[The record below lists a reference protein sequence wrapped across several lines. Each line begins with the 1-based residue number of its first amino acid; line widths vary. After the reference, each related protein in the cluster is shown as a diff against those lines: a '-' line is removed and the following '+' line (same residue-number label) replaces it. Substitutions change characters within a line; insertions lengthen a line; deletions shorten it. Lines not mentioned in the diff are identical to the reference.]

1 MKFYTSV
8 NQYGNNILVRGLNNG
23 HAVQDRIPFKPS
35 LFVPTTMNRDKA
47 TAKSLYGKPLA
58 EIKFESIN
66 DAKEYVK
73 MYKEVEGFEIY
84 GNTNYGYQYISQQW
98 PAEVEFD
105 MSQLKIWTL
114 DIETSAENGFPD
126 IANPQEKVLIITTRD
141 FVSKQIVSFG
151 LFPFKP
157 EQANH
162 TYVQCKDEM
171 DLLKQFLEYISEDY
185 PHIITGWN
193 VEFFDIPYLC
203 NRITKILGEDAL
215 KKFSP
220 WKVVEEKNILKFKK
234 ENISFN
240 VMGIAILD
248 YLDLYKKFTYGNQES
263 YKLDHIAKV
272 ELGKEKLNYDEFSS
286 FNEFWK
292 GDWQKFVRYNV
303 IDCELVDELEEKM
316 KLIELILTMAYD
328 AKCNYVDIFSA
339 VRTWDCILYNQL
351 LKKNIMV
358 HQNQRNQGRQ
368 IAGAY
373 VQTPRPGKYDWVV
386 SFDATSL
393 YPSIIMQYNMS
404 PETMAMEKSY
414 LDIKV
419 SDLLENKVNTSDLA
433 EKNICMASNGVC
445 YTNDKQGIFP
455 EIVQKLFDD
464 RKQYK
469 NLMLS
474 AQAKYEE
481 TKDKIWLKEISK
493 YNNFQMA
500 RKIQMNSLFGAMA
513 NEFFRFY
520 DDRVAEGITLTG
532 QYIIQKVGVAL
543 NDYLN
548 KVCGTKDFEYSFYS
562 DTDSCYVTLAP
573 LVEKFYK
580 GKEPE
585 KIVDILDQICETKI
599 QEVLNKVCGEI
610 SEYTNAFD
618 NKISFKRE
626 AIAETGVWVAKKRY
640 ALNVLNNEGVKYAEP
655 KLKVM
660 GLEIVRSS
668 TPEPIREGLRKA
680 VKMVL
685 TSDQDTLQKYIM
697 EFEAEYRKLKPE
709 DISFPRGV
717 NGIDKYTDKA
727 NIYKGGTP
735 MHVRGALL
743 YNFYTKKHGLD
754 KKYEQIKEGD
764 KIKFVYLKEP
774 NTIGENCIA
783 FNTVIPLELDLLKF
797 IDYETMFDK
806 SFLEPMNTILHGIG
820 WSAKPQA
827 TLEGLFG

>member
-8 NQYGNNILVRGLNNG
+8 NQYGNNILVRGVNNG
-23 HAVQDRIPFKPS
+23 HKVQDRVAFKPS
-35 LFVPTTMNRDKA
+35 LYVPNKDKA
-47 TAKSLYGKPLA
+47 TAKSLFGKPLA
-58 EIKFESIN
+58 EVKFDSIN

-73 MYKEVEGFEIY
+73 LYKDVEGFEIY
-84 GNTNYGYQYISQQW
+84 GNTNYAYQYISSTFKDD
-98 PAEVEFD
+98 VEFD

-126 IANPQEKVLIITTRD
+126 VGNPQEKVLLITTQD
-141 FVSKQIVSFG
+141 YVSKQIVSFG
-151 LFPFKP
+151 LYPCEKV
-157 EQANH
+157 NDKH
-162 TYVQCKDEM
+162 TYVHCKDEV
-171 DLLKQFLEYISEDY
+171 DLLSQFLEYVAEDH

-203 NRITKILGEDAL
+203 NRITKMLGDDAL

-220 WKVVEEKNILKFKK
+220 WKVVEEKSITRFQKESIAFSIL
-234 ENISFN
+234 
-240 VMGIAILD
+240 GIAILD

-272 ELGKEKLNYDEFSS
+272 ELGKEKLNYDEFVS

-351 LKKNIMV
+351 LKKNIIV
-358 HQNQRNQGRQ
+358 HQNERKQGRS

-373 VQTPRPGKYDWVV
+373 VQTPRPGKYKWVV

-404 PETMAMEKSY
+404 PETMATESKY
-414 LDIKV
+414 RDIEV
-419 SDLLENKVNTSDLA
+419 SELLEGTVDTSDLV
-433 EKNICMASNGVC
+433 ESKFCMAANGVC
-445 YTNDKQGIFP
+445 YTTDKQGIFP

-469 NLMLS
+469 KLMLV

-481 TKDKIWLKEISK
+481 SKDKIWLKEISK

-520 DDRVAEGITLTG
+520 DDRVAEGITLSG
-532 QYIIQKVGVAL
+532 QYIIQKVGKAL

-548 KVCGTKDFEYSFYS
+548 KICGTKDFEYSFYS
-562 DTDSCYVTLAP
+562 DTDSCYVTLDP

-585 KIVDILDQICETKI
+585 KIVDILDKICESKI

-610 SEYTNAFD
+610 SDYTNAFQ
-618 NKISFKRE
+618 NKIVFKRE

-640 ALNVLNNEGVKYAEP
+640 ALNVYNNEGITYKEP

-668 TPEPIREGLRKA
+668 TPEPIREALRKA
-680 VKMVL
+680 VKLVL
-685 TSDQDTLQKYIM
+685 TSDENTLQSYIM
-697 EFEAEYRKLKPE
+697 GFETEFRKMKAE

-717 NGIDKYTDKA
+717 NGVEKYTDRN
-727 NIYKGGTP
+727 NIYKQATP

-743 YNFYTKKHGLD
+743 YNFYINKNDLR
-754 KKYEQIKEGD
+754 KKYELIKEGD

-783 FNTVIPLELDLLKF
+783 FNTVIPPELDLLKF
-797 IDYETMFDK
+797 IDYEKMFDK
-806 SFLEPMNTILHGIG
+806 SFLEPMNTILTGIG

>member
-8 NQYGNNILVRGLNNG
+8 NQYGNNILVRGVNNG
-23 HAVQDRIPFKPS
+23 HRVHDRVAFKPS
-35 LFVPTTMNRDKA
+35 LYVPNKDKA
-47 TAKSLYGKPLA
+47 TAKSLFGTPLA
-58 EIKFESIN
+58 EVKFDSIN

-73 MYKEVEGFEIY
+73 LYKDVEGFEIY
-84 GNTNYGYQYISQQW
+84 GNTNYAYQYISSTFKDD
-98 PAEVEFD
+98 VEFD
-105 MSQLKIWTL
+105 MTQLKIWTL

-126 IANPQEKVLIITTRD
+126 VGNPQEKVLLITTQD
-141 FVSKQIVSFG
+141 YVSKQIVSFG
-151 LFPFKP
+151 LYPCEKV
-157 EQANH
+157 NDKH
-162 TYVQCKDEM
+162 TYVQCKDEV
-171 DLLKQFLEYISEDY
+171 DLLSQFLEYVAEDH
-185 PHIITGWN
+185 PHILTGWN
-193 VEFFDIPYLC
+193 IEFFDIPYLC
-203 NRITKILGEDAL
+203 NRITKMLGDDAL
-215 KKFSP
+215 KKLSP
-220 WKVVEEKNILKFKK
+220 WKVVEEKRITRFQKESIAFSIL
-234 ENISFN
+234 
-240 VMGIAILD
+240 GIAILD

-272 ELGKEKLNYDEFSS
+272 ELGKEKLNYDEFGS

-351 LKKNIMV
+351 LKKNIIV
-358 HQNQRNQGRQ
+358 HQNQHKQGRS

-373 VQTPRPGKYDWVV
+373 VQTPKPGKYKWVV

-404 PETMAMEKSY
+404 PETMATESKY
-414 LDIKV
+414 RDIKV
-419 SDLLENKVNTSDLA
+419 SELLEGSVDTSDLV
-433 EKNICMASNGVC
+433 ENKLCMAANGVC
-445 YTNDKQGIFP
+445 YTTDKQGIFP

-469 NLMLS
+469 KLMLV

-520 DDRVAEGITLTG
+520 DDRVAEGITLSG
-532 QYIIQKVGVAL
+532 QYIIQKVGKAL

-548 KVCGTKDFEYSFYS
+548 KICGTKDFEYSFYS
-562 DTDSCYVTLAP
+562 DTDSCYVTLDP

-585 KIVDILDQICETKI
+585 KIVDILDKICETKI
-599 QEVLNKVCGEI
+599 QEVLNKICSEI
-610 SEYTNAFD
+610 SDYTNAFQ

-640 ALNVLNNEGVKYAEP
+640 ALNVYNNEGITYKEP

-668 TPEPIREGLRKA
+668 TPEPIREALRKA
-680 VKMVL
+680 VKLVL
-685 TSDQDTLQKYIM
+685 TSDENTLQSYIM
-697 EFEAEYRKLKPE
+697 GFETEFRKMKAE

-717 NGIDKYTDKA
+717 NGVEKYTDRS
-727 NIYKGGTP
+727 NIYKQATP

-743 YNFYTKKHGLD
+743 YNFYINKNDLR
-754 KKYEQIKEGD
+754 KKYELIKEGD

-783 FNTVIPLELDLLKF
+783 FNTVIPPELDLLKF
-797 IDYETMFDK
+797 IDYEKMFDK
-806 SFLEPMNTILHGIG
+806 SFLEPMNTILTGIG

>member
-8 NQYGNNILVRGLNNG
+8 NQYGNNILVRGVNNG
-23 HAVQDRIPFKPS
+23 HKVHDRVAFKPS
-35 LFVPTTMNRDKA
+35 LYVPNKDKA
-47 TAKSLYGKPLA
+47 TAKSLFGTPLA
-58 EIKFESIN
+58 EVKFDSIN

-73 MYKEVEGFEIY
+73 LYKDVEGFEIY
-84 GNTNYGYQYISQQW
+84 GNTNYAYQYISSTFKDD
-98 PAEVEFD
+98 VEFD
-105 MSQLKIWTL
+105 MTQLKIWTL

-126 IANPQEKVLIITTRD
+126 VGNPQEKVLLITTQD
-141 FVSKQIVSFG
+141 YVSKQIVSFG
-151 LFPFKP
+151 LYPCEKV
-157 EQANH
+157 NDKH
-162 TYVQCKDEM
+162 TYVQCKDEV
-171 DLLKQFLEYISEDY
+171 DLLSQFLEYVAEDH
-185 PHIITGWN
+185 PHILTGWN
-193 VEFFDIPYLC
+193 IEFFDIPYLC
-203 NRITKILGEDAL
+203 NRITKMLGDDAL
-215 KKFSP
+215 KKLSP
-220 WKVVEEKNILKFKK
+220 WKVVEEKRITRFQKESIAFSIL
-234 ENISFN
+234 
-240 VMGIAILD
+240 GIAILD

-272 ELGKEKLNYDEFSS
+272 ELGKEKLNYDEFGS

-351 LKKNIMV
+351 LKKNIIV
-358 HQNQRNQGRQ
+358 HQNQHKQGRS

-373 VQTPRPGKYDWVV
+373 VQTPKPGKYKWVV

-404 PETMAMEKSY
+404 PETMATESKY
-414 LDIKV
+414 RDIKV
-419 SDLLENKVNTSDLA
+419 SELLEGSVDTSDLV
-433 EKNICMASNGVC
+433 ENKLCMAANGVC
-445 YTNDKQGIFP
+445 YTTDKQGIFP

-469 NLMLS
+469 KLMLV

-520 DDRVAEGITLTG
+520 DDRVAEGITLSG
-532 QYIIQKVGVAL
+532 QYIIQKVGKAL

-548 KVCGTKDFEYSFYS
+548 KICGTKDFEYSFYS
-562 DTDSCYVTLAP
+562 DTDSCYVTLDP

-585 KIVDILDQICETKI
+585 KIVDILDKICETKI
-599 QEVLNKVCGEI
+599 QEVLNKICSEI
-610 SEYTNAFD
+610 SDYTNAFQ

-640 ALNVLNNEGVKYAEP
+640 ALNVYNNEGITYKEP

-668 TPEPIREGLRKA
+668 TPEPIREALRKA
-680 VKMVL
+680 VKLVL
-685 TSDQDTLQKYIM
+685 TSDENTLQSYIM
-697 EFEAEYRKLKPE
+697 GFETEFRKMKAE

-717 NGIDKYTDKA
+717 NGVEKYTDRS
-727 NIYKGGTP
+727 NIYKQATP

-743 YNFYTKKHGLD
+743 YNFYINKNDLR
-754 KKYEQIKEGD
+754 KKYELIKEGD

-783 FNTVIPLELDLLKF
+783 FNTVIPPELDLLKF
-797 IDYETMFDK
+797 IDYEKMFDK
-806 SFLEPMNTILHGIG
+806 SFLEPMNTILTGIG

>member
-8 NQYGNNILVRGLNNG
+8 NQYGNNILVRGVNNG
-23 HAVQDRIPFKPS
+23 HKVLDRVAFKPS
-35 LFVPTTMNRDKA
+35 LYVPNKDKA
-47 TAKSLYGKPLA
+47 TAKSLFGTPLA
-58 EIKFESIN
+58 EVKFDSIN

-73 MYKEVEGFEIY
+73 LYKDVEGFEIY
-84 GNTNYGYQYISQQW
+84 GNTNYAYQYISSTFKDD
-98 PAEVEFD
+98 VEFD
-105 MSQLKIWTL
+105 MTQLKIWTL

-126 IANPQEKVLIITTRD
+126 VGNPQEKVLLITTQD
-141 FVSKQIVSFG
+141 YVSKQIVSFG
-151 LFPFKP
+151 LYPCEKV
-157 EQANH
+157 NDKH
-162 TYVQCKDEM
+162 TYVHCKDEL
-171 DLLKQFLEYISEDY
+171 DLLSQFLEYIAEDH

-203 NRITKILGEDAL
+203 NRITKMLGDDAL

-220 WKVVEEKNILKFKK
+220 WKVVEEKNITRFQK
-234 ENISFN
+234 ESIAFSIL
-240 VMGIAILD
+240 GIAILD

-272 ELGKEKLNYDEFSS
+272 ELGKEKLNYDEFVS

-351 LKKNIMV
+351 LKKNIIV
-358 HQNQRNQGRQ
+358 HQNERKQGRS

-373 VQTPRPGKYDWVV
+373 VQTPKPGKYKWVV

-404 PETMAMEKSY
+404 PETMATESKY
-414 LDIKV
+414 RDIKV
-419 SDLLENKVNTSDLA
+419 SDLLEGSVNTSDLV
-433 EKNICMASNGVC
+433 ENKFCMAANGVC
-445 YTNDKQGIFP
+445 YTTDKQGIFP

-469 NLMLS
+469 KLMLV

-481 TKDKIWLKEISK
+481 SKDKIWLKEISK

-520 DDRVAEGITLTG
+520 DDRVAEGITLSG

-543 NDYLN
+543 NQYLN
-548 KVCGTKDFEYSFYS
+548 KICGTKDFEYSFYS
-562 DTDSCYVTLAP
+562 DTDSCYVTLDP
-573 LVEKFYK
+573 LVEKYYK
-580 GKEPE
+580 DKEPE
-585 KIVDILDQICETKI
+585 KIVDILDKICETKI
-599 QEVLNKVCGEI
+599 QEVLNKVCSEI
-610 SEYTNAFD
+610 SDYTNAFQ

-640 ALNVLNNEGVKYAEP
+640 ALNVYNNEGVTYKEP

-668 TPEPIREGLRKA
+668 TPEPIREALRKA
-680 VKMVL
+680 VKLVL
-685 TSDQDTLQKYIM
+685 TSDENALQSYIM
-697 EFEAEYRKLKPE
+697 GFEKEFRKMKAE

-717 NGIDKYTDKA
+717 NGVEKYTDRN
-727 NIYKGGTP
+727 NIYKQATP

-743 YNFYTKKHGLD
+743 YNFYINKNDLR
-754 KKYEQIKEGD
+754 KKYELIKEGD

-783 FNTVIPLELDLLKF
+783 FNTVIPPELDLLKF
-797 IDYETMFDK
+797 IDYEKMFDK
-806 SFLEPMNTILHGIG
+806 SFLEPMNTILTGIG

>member
-8 NQYGNNILVRGLNNG
+8 NQYGNNILVRGVNNG
-23 HAVQDRIPFKPS
+23 HKVHDRVAFKPS
-35 LFVPTTMNRDKA
+35 LYVPNKDKA
-47 TAKSLYGKPLA
+47 TAKSLFGKPLA
-58 EIKFESIN
+58 EVKFDSIN

-73 MYKEVEGFEIY
+73 LYKDVEGFEIY
-84 GNTNYGYQYISQQW
+84 GNTNYAYQYISSTFKDD
-98 PAEVEFD
+98 VEFD

-126 IANPQEKVLIITTRD
+126 VGNPQEKVLLITTQD
-141 FVSKQIVSFG
+141 YVSKQIVSFG
-151 LFPFKP
+151 LYPCEKV
-157 EQANH
+157 NDKH
-162 TYVQCKDEM
+162 TYVHCKDEI
-171 DLLKQFLEYISEDY
+171 DLLSQFLEYVAEDH

-203 NRITKILGEDAL
+203 NRITKMLGDDAL

-220 WKVVEEKNILKFKK
+220 WKVVEEKSITRFQKESIAFSIL
-234 ENISFN
+234 
-240 VMGIAILD
+240 GIAILD

-272 ELGKEKLNYDEFSS
+272 ELGKEKLNYDEFVS

-351 LKKNIMV
+351 LKKNIIV
-358 HQNQRNQGRQ
+358 HQNERKQGRS

-373 VQTPRPGKYDWVV
+373 VQTPRPGKYKWVV

-404 PETMAMEKSY
+404 PETMATESKY
-414 LDIKV
+414 RDIKV
-419 SDLLENKVNTSDLA
+419 SELLESSIDTSDLVDN
-433 EKNICMASNGVC
+433 KFCMAANGVC
-445 YTNDKQGIFP
+445 YTTDKQGIFP

-469 NLMLS
+469 KLMLV

-481 TKDKIWLKEISK
+481 SKDKIWLKEISK

-520 DDRVAEGITLTG
+520 DDRVAEGITLSG

-543 NDYLN
+543 NEYLN
-548 KVCGTKDFEYSFYS
+548 KICGTKDFEYSFYS
-562 DTDSCYVTLAP
+562 DTDSCYVTLDP
-573 LVEKFYK
+573 LVEKYYK
-580 GKEPE
+580 DKEPE
-585 KIVDILDQICETKI
+585 KIVDILDKICETKI
-599 QEVLNKVCGEI
+599 QEVLNKVCSEI
-610 SEYTNAFD
+610 SEYTNAFQ
-618 NKISFKRE
+618 NKIVFKRE

-640 ALNVLNNEGVKYAEP
+640 ALNVYNNEGITYKEP

-668 TPEPIREGLRKA
+668 TPEPIREALRKA
-680 VKMVL
+680 VKLVL
-685 TSDQDTLQKYIM
+685 TSDENTLQSYIM
-697 EFEAEYRKLKPE
+697 GFETEFRKMKAE

-717 NGIDKYTDKA
+717 NGVEKYTDRN
-727 NIYKGGTP
+727 NIYKQATP

-743 YNFYTKKHGLD
+743 YNFYINKNDLR
-754 KKYEQIKEGD
+754 KKYELIKEGD

-774 NTIGENCIA
+774 NIIGENCIA
-783 FNTVIPLELDLLKF
+783 FNTVIPPELDLLKF
-797 IDYETMFDK
+797 IDYEKMFDK
-806 SFLEPMNTILHGIG
+806 SFLEPMNTILTGIG